1 MATKIGYVSQPPAA
15 QINWAEVG
23 ANFTGMLN
31 EEARVR
37 EEKKAEIDRATRE
50 QIRVLQETPMGDSK
64 NMNEWALNYA
74 SDAQKQLLMLNA
86 SLKSGQLKPK
96 DYTVIRQ
103 NLADGTDQAFSLVQ
117 DYQNEYAT
125 KMERLK
131 TDNPGAGS
139 QYLESYLMQTAE
151 GFGNFSKSQLVIDPM
166 TGNVMVGFKNEKGEL
181 ESDPNKLVGISN
193 LKNRIKAKYDK
204 YDMASA
210 VAQGKETFGKFESI
224 VRKVGSRKAQGTITT
239 ISDPTFRN
247 KEMIKEW
254 VSKGWIT
261 KEDAAEVGTYDDT
274 EDMWLEGQL
283 TPYTVTSLLTDNL
296 RTVGGQKFDFTSNP
310 AEQDENTILL
320 KQVDGNVVPYFDNEI
335 GQKQRAM
342 AKKGLQTVLRG
353 AIDHTEKVQTVSDFQ
368 EVPQYLIE
376 RADRAKTLKNDT
388 TMLGKLYYGTPTEI
402 EAARVYFRDLSPNV
416 LDVTRDEN
424 GVTVKS
430 KDANGKVT
438 ERSIYFKASGNT
450 LSAEEFI
457 KGAAPLLS
465 GQTDVSSALK
475 SGGYEAGRAFN
486 TTKDKFF
493 SGETDYNARANSGNP
508 QPDNGKKTEGAGKFN
523 KNSTSSGIISTEM
536 SNFNKTTG

>member
-342 AKKGLQTVLRG
+342 AKKGLQTV
-353 AIDHTEKVQTVSDFQ
+353 
-368 EVPQYLIE
+368 
-376 RADRAKTLKNDT
+376 
-388 TMLGKLYYGTPTEI
+388 
-402 EAARVYFRDLSPNV
+402 
-416 LDVTRDEN
+416 
-424 GVTVKS
+424 
-430 KDANGKVT
+430 
-438 ERSIYFKASGNT
+438 
-450 LSAEEFI
+450 
-457 KGAAPLLS
+457 
-465 GQTDVSSALK
+465 
-475 SGGYEAGRAFN
+475 
-486 TTKDKFF
+486 
-493 SGETDYNARANSGNP
+493 
-508 QPDNGKKTEGAGKFN
+508 
-523 KNSTSSGIISTEM
+523 
-536 SNFNKTTG
+536 

>member
-210 VAQGKETFGKFESI
+210 VAQGKGTFGKFESI

>member
-1 MATKIGYVSQPPAA
+1 MATKIGYVSQPPTA

-50 QIRVLQETPMGDSK
+50 QMRVLQDTPMGDSK
-64 NMNEWALNYA
+64 NVNQWGLNFG
-74 SDAQKQLLMLNA
+74 SDAQKYLLMLNA
-86 SLKSGQLKPK
+86 ELKSGRLSPK
-96 DYTVIRQ
+96 DYTIARQ
-103 NLADGTDQAFSLVQ
+103 NLADGTDQAFSLIQ
-117 DYQNEYAT
+117 EYQNEYAT

-131 TDNPGAGS
+131 TDNPSAGS

-151 GFGNFSKSQLVIDPM
+151 GFGNFNKSQLVIDPI

-204 YDMASA
+204 YDMSSA
-210 VAQGKETFGKFESI
+210 VAQGKETFGKFEKI
-224 VRKVGSRKAQGTITT
+224 VRKVGSRAAQGTITT

-247 KEMIKEW
+247 QKTIDEW
-254 VSKGWIT
+254 VKNGWIT
-261 KEDAAEVGTYDDT
+261 KEDAAEVVTFDKT
-274 EDMWLEGQL
+274 EDMWLESQL
-283 TPYTVTSLLTDNL
+283 SPYTVTSLLTDNL

-320 KQVDGNVVPYFDNEI
+320 KQVDGEVVPDFESAI

-342 AKKGLQTVLRG
+342 AKEGLRTVLRG
-353 AIDHTEKVQTVSDFQ
+353 AIDHTEKVATVSDFQ
-368 EVPQYLIE
+368 ETPQYLIE
-376 RADRAKTLKNDT
+376 RADKAKSLKNDT

-402 EAARVYFRDLSPNV
+402 EAARVYFRDLSPSV
-416 LDVTRDEN
+416 LDITRDEN

-430 KDANGKVT
+430 KDQNGKVSVRT
-438 ERSIYFKASGNT
+438 VYFKASGNT

-457 KGAAPLLS
+457 KGAAPLLA

-493 SGETDYNARANSGNP
+493 SGEVDFNAIQNSG
-508 QPDNGKKTEGAGKFN
+508 GGA
-523 KNSTSSGIISTEM
+523 TSSEAGNGRVQNPPLDANLGLE
-536 SNFNKTTG
+536 GR